1 MSNKKTSNE
10 PMKTSR
16 KKFMAHRH
24 TRYSESGERMG
35 KIKTSLK
42 AKRKCKR

>member
-1 MSNKKTSNE
+1 MKQEDKSQR

-24 TRYSESGERMG
+24 TKYSESGERMG

-42 AKRKCKR
+42 AKRKSR